1 MTTAFGFTDFIL
13 DTNTSLSACD
23 TISHLV
29 TTTISANFNI
39 GQTFLGVFIPD
50 KLSITHIALISLIY
64 GLHLLHNQALSLI
77 STSTHSLFPHSN
89 ISSTLLTKK

>member
-1 MTTAFGFTDFIL
+1 LGLTDLIL
-13 DTNTSLSACD
+13 ETNTSLSACE
-23 TISHLV
+23 TISHFV

-39 GQTFLGVFIPD
+39 GPTFLGVFIHER
-50 KLSITHIALISLIY
+50 LSITQIAFISLIY

-77 STSTHSLFPHSN
+77 RISTHSLFPHSN